1 LQPIIN
7 DKDVAGRALLT
18 VFTILLLLFAWP
30 FILPVFWALVIA
42 ILLQPIWRKME
53 ERVPVGPVGRGLLI
67 LLGITLIVFVPLVLI
82 GLALP
87 AQVNALIDMVPQY
100 QKTFLGIVNNAL
112 SYLPP
117 RVAAELQSSFTEQS
131 QANLGEWG
139 KSAFGLFQSA
149 ASSTFSMF
157 VNFGVMLYVL
167 FFFLV
172 DGKRIFASVASY
184 LPFSDALTDRMAQRF
199 VIITKASVLGVFVIA
214 VAQGAVAGIIYWILG
229 VQAPV
234 ALGIA
239 TIVASLIPA
248 VGSGLVWV
256 PVAIFLAVNG
266 QVTQALILL
275 GAGFFVISMVDN
287 LLRPR
292 LVGRSTQIPDWVIMV
307 TTLGGL
313 VLVGGTGIVLGPMV
327 AGLTLSLWQMTRA
340 QPAPAQPHPAL
351 SAVEEAPPKRR
362 TRAPTD
368 LKAKPRRKLKPKT

>member
-340 QPAPAQPHPAL
+340 QPAPAQPQPAV

-368 LKAKPRRKLKPKT
+368 LKAKPRRKPKPKT